1 MKFNP
6 EKSNAERV
14 RYMKKYFQKI
24 YCDGFKQFIS
34 ELNSKLDR
42 EEKTFVITANPETL
56 MIGKDNELFDE
67 ILKSEKTVIVP
78 DGIGVVKAA
87 NMLDI
92 PVKER
97 VTGVEIV
104 QSLFEMLNEKKRSL
118 YLLGAKKEV
127 LDQLVARIGN
137 EYTGIK
143 LAGYCDGY
151 VKDKDA
157 VFEQIVELKPDVVLV
172 ALGIPAQE
180 QLIYKYY
187 DRFEKGIFVGVGGS
201 FDVLSGMKKRAP
213 KIFIKLNLEWLYR
226 IAKEPKRIKRFY
238 VSNVK
243 FISIIRKMKGQ
254 KNED

>member
-1 MKFNP
+1 MQ
-6 EKSNAERV
+6 R
-14 RYMKKYFQKI
+14 YFQKI
-24 YCDGFKQFIS
+24 YQNGFGEFTKVL
-34 ELNSKLDR
+34 EEKMDR
-42 EEKTFVITANPETL
+42 EEKVFVITANPETL
-56 MIGKDNELFDE
+56 MIGVDNPQFDE
-67 ILKSEKTVIVP
+67 VLKSDKTMIVP

-87 NMLDI
+87 HMLDI

-104 QSLFEMLNEKKRSL
+104 QSLFEMLNKKHKSL

-127 LDQLVARIGN
+127 LEKLKERLRK
-137 EYTGIK
+137 EYPGIE
-143 LAGYCDGY
+143 LLGACDGY

-157 VFEQIVELKPDVVLV
+157 VFDQMVERRPDVVLV

-180 QLIYKYY
+180 LLIYKHY

-201 FDVLSGMKKRAP
+201 FDVLSGTKKRAP

-238 VSNVK
+238 VSNVR
-243 FISIIRKMKGQ
+243 FISKIRKMKR
-254 KNED
+254 

>member
-1 MKFNP
+1 MQ
-6 EKSNAERV
+6 
-14 RYMKKYFQKI
+14 KYFEKI
-24 YCDGFKQFIS
+24 YQDGFENFI
-34 ELNSKLDR
+34 KLLEEKMDN

-56 MIGKDNELFDE
+56 MLGKEYPEFDI
-67 ILKSEKTVIVP
+67 ILKSQKTVIVP

-104 QSLFEMLNEKKRSL
+104 QSLFALLNEKGRSL

-127 LDQLVARIGN
+127 GEKLVECIHN
-137 EYTGIK
+137 EYPDIEFM
-143 LAGYCDGY
+143 GYCDGY

-157 VFEQIVELKPDVVLV
+157 VFERITELQPDVVLV

-180 QLIYKYY
+180 KLIYKHYN
-187 DRFEKGIFVGVGGS
+187 RFQKGIFVGVGGS
-201 FDVLSGMKKRAP
+201 FDVLSGTKKRAP

-226 IAKEPKRIKRFY
+226 IVTEPKRIKRFY
-238 VSNVK
+238 SSNVK
-243 FISIIRKMKGQ
+243 FISIIRKMRKS
-254 KNED
+254 NED

>member
-1 MKFNP
+1 MKQ
-6 EKSNAERV
+6 
-14 RYMKKYFQKI
+14 YFQKI
-24 YCDGFKQFIS
+24 YQEGFEKFVS
-34 ELNSKLDR
+34 VLEEKMDR

-56 MIGKDNELFDE
+56 MIGVDTPAFDE
-67 ILKSEKTVIVP
+67 ILKSEKTIIVP

-87 NMLDI
+87 NMLKI

-104 QSLFEMLNEKKRSL
+104 QKLFEMLNEKKRSL

-127 LDQLVARIGN
+127 LDKLVERIGN
-137 EYTGIK
+137 EYPGIE
-143 LAGYCDGY
+143 LAGFCDGY
-151 VKDKDA
+151 VKDKDS
-157 VFEQIVELKPDVVLV
+157 VFEQIVKLQPDVVLV

-187 DRFEKGIFVGVGGS
+187 DKFNKGIFVGVGGS
-201 FDVLSGMKKRAP
+201 FDVLSGEKKRAP

-243 FISIIRKMKGQ
+243 FISKIRKMKRQ
-254 KNED
+254 SDEN